1 MSHIQ
6 NHIFI
11 GGCSRSGT
19 TLLGAMLGASPDAI
33 CVPESHFKIDVLR
46 KLWPQS
52 SSVNVAEVLAQL
64 LKHWRFKIWGLDST
78 TADLL
83 PLVQGD
89 SYGDLLHALVS
100 AYAQSEGK
108 ADATTWLDH
117 TPENVSYAN
126 TLLSLYP
133 DARFI
138 HIVRDGRAVA
148 ASILPLDWG
157 PNTIIKAARWWMRM
171 VSFGLAAEL
180 VLAPE
185 QIIRVRYEDL
195 VLQPAETLQ
204 TLCQFLGID
213 YLPAMLDATG
223 FRPPRYTNQQHA
235 LIGRSASSSAIN
247 RWQQRLSPREIEIF
261 ENLTRDFLNNLGYE
275 PIYGLTAKPPNFRE
289 IQSGKAVEL
298 IRGEVVNKVKWLVRS
313 YPMWLSPE
321 FYAFARLA
329 DSNN

>member
-1 MSHIQ
+1 LSQIK

-19 TLLGAMLGASPDAI
+19 TLLGAMLGANPDTI

-46 KLWPQS
+46 KLWPHHEAID
-52 SSVNVAEVLAQL
+52 VGHVLGRL
-64 LKHWRFKIWGLDST
+64 VKHWRFKIWGLDAT
-78 TADLL
+78 PADLR
-83 PLVQGD
+83 PLVDGTR
-89 SYGDLLHALVS
+89 YGDLLHAMVA
-100 AYAQSEGK
+100 AYAQTENK
-108 ADATTWLDH
+108 PTATTWLDH

-126 TLLSLYP
+126 SLLTLYP

-157 PNTIIKAARWWMRM
+157 PNSVIKAARWWMRM
-171 VSFGLAAEL
+171 VSFGLAAES
-180 VLAPE
+180 VLSPE

-195 VLQPAETLQ
+195 VLHPEETLQ

-213 YLPAMLDATG
+213 YLPQMLDATG
-223 FRPPRYTNQQHA
+223 FRPPRYTNQQHT
-235 LIGRSASSSAIN
+235 LIGRSANSAAIN
-247 RWQQRLSPREIEIF
+247 RWQERLSPRDIEIF
-261 ENLTRDFLNNLGYE
+261 ENLTRDFLVNLGYD
-275 PIYGLTAKPPNFRE
+275 PLYGLQAKPPNFLE

-298 IRGEVVNKVKWLVRS
+298 IRGEIVNKIKWLVRS
-313 YPMWLSPE
+313 YPLWLSPD